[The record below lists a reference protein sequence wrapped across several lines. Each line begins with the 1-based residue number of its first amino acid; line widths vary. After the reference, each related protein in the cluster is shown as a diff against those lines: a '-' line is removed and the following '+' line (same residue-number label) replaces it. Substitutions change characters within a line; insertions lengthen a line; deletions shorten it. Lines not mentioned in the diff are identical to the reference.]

1 MIMNKKLIKFRQ
13 SYIHRKLCE
22 QVWRWNIFFPKKSLK
37 NAIFSVLL
45 QKRYKILNSHFRF
58 YLLLNTISQILF
70 NNGALSIHGWW
81 KVIERYLRW
90 TLEIHLVI
98 SKFLLALLIYKYIV
112 NFVLF
117 KLTGLR
123 MLILNTTNLKGSL
136 SFGKMFHFFWSS

>member
-1 MIMNKKLIKFRQ
+1 MVPLLLLQLLIIMYNYEWLLWLWIIIMNDYERKLIKFRQ

-22 QVWRWNIFFPKKSLK
+22 QVWRWNIFFPKKNLK

-90 TLEIHLVI
+90 TLEFIL
-98 SKFLLALLIYKYIV
+98 SLV
-112 NFVLF
+112 NFCL
-117 KLTGLR
+117 LY
-123 MLILNTTNLKGSL
+123 
-136 SFGKMFHFFWSS
+136 